1 MSDTKPMDEQKSDEQ
16 PPSSQQPQ
24 AEAPAK
30 AQEYAEKLKDA
41 ADKAKEVEGA
51 LFTGVEAVCGGVKKM
66 NAKVTVKANKLLSKA
81 TGYFK
86 KSIESYKK
94 AGK

>member
-1 MSDTKPMDEQKSDEQ
+1 MSDTKPIDEQKSDEQ
-16 PPSSQQPQ
+16 PQSSQQQ
-24 AEAPAK
+24 AEASAK

-51 LFTGVEAVCGGVKKM
+51 LFTGVEAVYGSVKEM
-66 NAKVTVKANKLLSKA
+66 DVKVTEKANELLSKV
-81 TGYFK
+81 TGYLK
-86 KSIESYKK
+86 ESIESYKK